1 VGGRPLAEVLD
12 QATIEEIVQRT
23 RDGGAEIVALLKTGS
38 AYFAPAAAA
47 ETMVRAVAGDTQEIQ
62 PVSAWVDG
70 AYGIEGVY
78 LGVPARVGRD
88 GVEEVV
94 EVDLAPDEL
103 AALRTAAVA
112 VRGKQ
117 QEALTLLG

>member
-1 VGGRPLAEVLD
+1 
-12 QATIEEIVQRT
+12 
-23 RDGGAEIVALLKTGS
+23 
-38 AYFAPAAAA
+38 
-47 ETMVRAVAGDTQEIQ
+47 MVRAVAGDTHEIQ

-78 LGVPARVGRD
+78 LGVPARVGRG

-94 EVDLAPDEL
+94 ELALTDDEV
-103 AALRTAAVA
+103 AALRTAAAA

-117 QEALTLLG
+117 EEAVALLG